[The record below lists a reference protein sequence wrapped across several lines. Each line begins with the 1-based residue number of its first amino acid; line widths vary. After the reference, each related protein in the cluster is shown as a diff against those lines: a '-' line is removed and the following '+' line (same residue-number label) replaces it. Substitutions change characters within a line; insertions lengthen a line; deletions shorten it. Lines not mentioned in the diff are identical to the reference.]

1 MTDKSKNIVYYDA
14 PATRPAPVR
23 QSGLIAWVRNNLL
36 KTWSDVLLTI
46 AFTLLVVTFFVSFI
60 TWTVRDANWWS
71 VVFNFRQFMVG
82 TFEADLEWRLAL
94 TAVVMV
100 FIAGMSMAV
109 WIKALAR
116 VSAVVVGVTLLLV
129 WGLPL
134 VVTGSVAVPPVYVM
148 GGSKPVVAGNVN
160 DVARPYTAFIGKSG
174 EVVTVRK
181 VATSTDEDLVRLA
194 GFMDTATSGLR
205 VVSQRRLEDL
215 VTRASLE
222 AELAAH
228 AASAIPLFTPNQLA
242 QKEAA
247 LGRLQPI
254 DPVPQTLALGEGPL
268 EVEILDSEG
277 SSIGALQR
285 LEAPADV
292 AGFRLPADGWYILRI
307 ASPDAESLAV
317 LSVDGMTPI
326 LQSNVLQAGGFVNS
340 YTRMVDFT
348 VLIQDLPRVD
358 GREVPF
364 FDIIR
369 NQYWGARPLDS
380 YLRLYIAPFL
390 QYHAL
395 NLTILL
401 AAGVAGY
408 WATLLVER
416 LRGRAAANR
425 LATAALVT
433 SPIFIW
439 IMAAGLSV
447 AEILNFSIV
456 TGAVFFIL
464 FIRAAGAVLGLR
476 LPGLGL
482 FALGCAL
489 VWGMPYLVFR
499 PHYGFGLL
507 PLLNFFIIV
516 PALLAFIN
524 GSRIYGEGAAEDNR
538 RAFGLYLVL
547 ALTFTLVPAALVF
560 SGTLNPNLPYTD
572 WFLRPSDQRLW
583 GGLMLTFMLTIFG
596 IVASFPIGILLALGR
611 RSALPAVSYGCTL
624 YIELVRGSPFITVL
638 FLAQLFIPLVDPSL
652 ANVPGTIRALVAV
665 IMFSAAYLAENVRGG
680 LQSLPP
686 GQTEAGK
693 ALGLSGWQIIYF
705 ITLPQAL
712 RAVIPAILGSFI
724 SLFKDTSLVAIV
736 GLNDLTRY
744 VNVMAVQPAF
754 TGTRAEG
761 LMFVAIIYFVFSYV
775 MSYVSRLLEASG
787 SGAARR
793 I

>member
-1 MTDKSKNIVYYDA
+1 M
-14 PATRPAPVR
+14 
-23 QSGLIAWVRNNLL
+23 
-36 KTWSDVLLTI
+36 
-46 AFTLLVVTFFVSFI
+46 
-60 TWTVRDANWWS
+60 
-71 VVFNFRQFMVG
+71 
-82 TFEADLEWRLAL
+82 
-94 TAVVMV
+94 
-100 FIAGMSMAV
+100 
-109 WIKALAR
+109 
-116 VSAVVVGVTLLLV
+116 
-129 WGLPL
+129 
-134 VVTGSVAVPPVYVM
+134 
-148 GGSKPVVAGNVN
+148 
-160 DVARPYTAFIGKSG
+160 AFIGKAG

-181 VATSTDEDLVRLA
+181 VAISTDEDLVRLA
-194 GFMDTATSGLR
+194 GFMDPPTSGLR

-215 VTRASLE
+215 ATRASLE

-228 AASAIPLFTPNQLA
+228 AASDIPLFTANQVA

-254 DPVPQTLALGEGPL
+254 DPVPQTLALGEGPI
-268 EVEILDSEG
+268 EIEILDSEG
-277 SSIGALQR
+277 SSIGAAQT
-285 LEAPADV
+285 LEAPTDV
-292 AGFRLPADGWYILRI
+292 AGFRLPADGWYILRND
-307 ASPDAESLAV
+307 SPDEESLAV
-317 LSVDGMTPI
+317 LRVNGMTPV
-326 LQSNVLQAGGFVNS
+326 LQSSVLQPGGGFVNS

-348 VLIQDLPRVD
+348 VLMQNLPRVD

-369 NQYWGARPLDS
+369 NQYWGARPFDS
-380 YLRLYIAPFL
+380 YLRLYVAPFL

-395 NLTILL
+395 NITILL

-408 WATLLVER
+408 WVILLVER
-416 LRGRAAANR
+416 LRGKAAAST
-425 LATAALVT
+425 LATAALVA
-433 SPIFIW
+433 SPVFIW

-476 LPGLGL
+476 LPGLAL
-482 FALGCAL
+482 FVLGCAL
-489 VWGMPYLVFR
+489 VWAMPFLVFR

-507 PLLNFFIIV
+507 PLLNFFIV
-516 PALLAFIN
+516 LPALLAFIN
-524 GSRIYGEGAAEDNR
+524 GSRFYGEGAAEDNR

-547 ALTFTLVPAALVF
+547 ALAFTLIPAALVF
-560 SGTLNPNLPYTD
+560 TGALNPNLPYTD

-686 GQTEAGK
+686 GQTEAGR
-693 ALGLSGWQIIYF
+693 ALGLSGWQIIYY